1 MIELIDG
8 FAILVDEYNY
18 SVAQDTGKV
27 DKEGRKR
34 WIKYG
39 HYSSLMEAI
48 RGARDIF
55 IRRRLSNGCIS
66 LERALA
72 VVKDETMAFEMV
84 MREATN
90 D

>member
-18 SVAQDTGKV
+18 IVAEDSGKA

-34 WIKYG
+34 LIRHGY
-39 HYSSLMEAI
+39 YSSLMEAI

-72 VVKDETMAFEMV
+72 VVKDETMAFDM
-84 MREATN
+84 MIREATN